1 MLMPGSVPKAATP
14 TSIAEERDAA
24 PAQAEAAVD
33 AGRMLPPRANRL
45 LTAVPDLV
53 APAVAGFSVPAMV
66 LLLLD
71 FFVIPLA
78 LALGVAGAVAAVL
91 VTLSGGP
98 DRGTEEA
105 PNQRHE
111 VLWTVLALV
120 LAGGFFLAN
129 ARYSAQNLYVTRDP
143 GTYTVTAE
151 WLTHS
156 RGVLVPT
163 GSDVFGTVPGL
174 DPESAGFRLDP
185 HDSDRVYPQGNH
197 LLPAVLALGGWVAGP
212 EVLLR
217 INALVGAL
225 ALLAVFGLA
234 RRFIGGMF
242 ALAAVAALGLSMPM
256 LQFSRDNYTEPLT
269 LLLLFG
275 GFSLLWRA
283 MQTRRRSQ
291 FFVAG
296 VTMGSTAM
304 ARIDAYAA
312 LLAVI
317 VAAVAMLAAAPAG
330 DRRGWLARV
339 GWLAV
344 GTMATAWLGF
354 VDVTQL
360 SSGYYADTRKFIV
373 PLLYAAVGLTVAGAV
388 VVALAWRTPSLGRLF
403 APRWRGWWATGAAV
417 LVVAAFAVLASRP
430 LWMKDE
436 GRCDALIGGLQT
448 SMGLPYEPCRTYGE
462 QTVSWFAWY
471 YGWPIY
477 TLAVLGLAL
486 LAYRIIRRGELLP
499 LAPVGAVVGLS
510 LMYFVGPNIYPDQVW
525 AMRRYLPVVIPGL
538 LVSAGY
544 LLHLLWVRRNVGSVH
559 RVGGY
564 LAIGFAAL
572 LVAWPAVVTH
582 PMWAVRTGVPQL
594 AQVEAVCD
602 RIGDDAAVV
611 ALGTSAIGSYTQTMR
626 SFCKVPSQ
634 AMADPSPAQLA
645 EVRANVEAAGRTLY
659 VIAEQPQFVPYEP
672 GLPADPGSFFTA
684 AVAKWPERLET
695 VPNGAHR
702 YLVPLYLGEVNAD
715 GTVRPVV

>member
-1 MLMPGSVPKAATP
+1 MLMPGSVPN
-14 TSIAEERDAA
+14 SLAEERDAA
-24 PAQAEAAVD
+24 PAPAEAAV
-33 AGRMLPPRANRL
+33 AGGRTLPPRASRL

-53 APAVAGFSVPAMV
+53 GPAVAGFSVPAMV

-78 LALGVAGAVAAVL
+78 LVLGVAGAIAAVL

-98 DRGTEEA
+98 DDDTKDATSRPHA
-105 PNQRHE
+105 
-111 VLWTVLALV
+111 VLWTVLALG

-129 ARYSAQNLYVTRDP
+129 AGYSAQNLYVTRDP

-163 GSDVFGTVPGL
+163 DGAVFGTVPGL
-174 DPESAGFRLDP
+174 EAESAGFRLDP

-197 LLPAVLALGGWVAGP
+197 LLPALLAVGGWVAGP

-217 INALVGAL
+217 INALIGAM

-234 RRFIGGMF
+234 RRFIGGPF
-242 ALAAVAALGLSMPM
+242 ALAAVAALGLSLPM

-269 LLLLFG
+269 SLLLFG
-275 GFSLLWRA
+275 GLSLLWRA
-283 MQTRRRSQ
+283 LQTHRRSQ

-296 VTMGSTAM
+296 VTLGSTAM

-317 VAAVAMLAAAPAG
+317 VAGVAMLAAAPAG
-330 DRRGWLARV
+330 ERRAWLARV

-344 GTMATAWLGF
+344 GTIVTAWLGF

-373 PLLYAAVGLTVAGAV
+373 PLLYAAVGLTVVGAV
-388 VVALAWRTPSLGRLF
+388 VVALAWRTQVLARLS
-403 APRWRGWWATGAAV
+403 APRRRGWWAAGAAV

-430 LWMKDE
+430 LWMKDM
-436 GRCDALIGGLQT
+436 GRCDALIGSLQQ
-448 SMGLPYEPCRTYGE
+448 SMGLEYDPCRTYGE

-477 TLAVLGLAL
+477 ALAVLGLAL
-486 LAYRIIRRGELLP
+486 LAYHVIRRGDLP
-499 LAPVGAVVGLS
+499 LLAPVGAVIGLS
-510 LMYFVGPNIYPDQVW
+510 LMYFVSPNIYPDQVW

-538 LVSAGY
+538 LVSAAY
-544 LLHLLWVRRNVGSVH
+544 LLHVLWRRRNGDPVRRA
-559 RVGGY
+559 GGY
-564 LAIGFAAL
+564 LAIGLAAL

-626 SFCKVPSQ
+626 SFCEVPSQ
-634 AMADPSPAQLA
+634 AMPDPSPARLA
-645 EVRANVEAAGRTLY
+645 EVRANVEATGRTLY
-659 VIAEQPQFVPYEP
+659 VISEQAQFVPYEP
-672 GLPADPGSFFTA
+672 GQPADPGSFSTVE
-684 AVAKWPERLET
+684 VAKWPERLGG

-715 GTVRPVV
+715 GTVRPIV